1 MIYIHKN
8 NGTVAVKAEKISG
21 AYLVTL
27 EDGSIKEINEGT
39 FKRWWKKVESPE
51 VVEVTDNN
59 PDPTKCLSEDEA
71 LEQAVVDPDDKYV
84 EEIMEQKK
92 NLGIE
97 CPEIKEVELV
107 PMPGI
112 EKLADLKEEYCGDGT
127 TYEQVGKE
135 KAAKAKKAAK
145 KKEKTPSTS
154 DALCEQVYSI
164 VNGFGDEIFKP
175 AKDLKMRTFKVGG
188 HMYAKFNYSKT
199 GITLAV
205 KSAAVKEIKN
215 IREPYAKLNHMF
227 DWAYRFTGESLSPE
241 DEAFITEI
249 LTASREFRI
258 TRNANATKKTK
269 KEEN

>member
-27 EDGSIKEINEGT
+27 EDGSTKEINEGT
-39 FKRWWKKVESPE
+39 FKRWWKKMESPE

-84 EEIMEQKK
+84 EEIMEQKQQ
-92 NLGIE
+92 LGIE
-97 CPEIKEVELV
+97 VPEIKSFEIVEDNSC
-107 PMPGI
+107 
-112 EKLADLKEEYCGDGT
+112 ADGT
-127 TYEQVGKE
+127 TYEQIGKEIADQAKE

-205 KSAAVKEIKN
+205 KSAAVKELKN

-241 DEAFITEI
+241 DEAFIIEI